1 MHVHIC
7 MDTAADTDMIRFMW
21 YLLQVVDDDCR
32 VRVYNLEDDVHARI
46 VGDIVSVL
54 HLHIHTTCMPAILD
68 TIYSLIRDECIDEIV
83 HNYVGV
89 TLAGLTI

>member
-1 MHVHIC
+1 
-7 MDTAADTDMIRFMW
+7 MDTYAAADTDMIRFMW
-21 YLLQVVDDDCR
+21 YLLQVVDDDR
-32 VRVYNLEDDVHARI
+32 SVRVYNLEDDVHARI
-46 VGDIVSVL
+46 VGDIVSAL
-54 HLHIHTTCMPAILD
+54 HAHTHVQTACMPAILD

>member
-1 MHVHIC
+1 
-7 MDTAADTDMIRFMW
+7 MDTETDMIRFMW
-21 YLLQVVDDDCR
+21 YLLQVVDDDHS

-46 VGDIVSVL
+46 VGDIVAAL
-54 HLHIHTTCMPAILD
+54 HTHTHAQTTYMPAILD

>member
-1 MHVHIC
+1 
-7 MDTAADTDMIRFMW
+7 MDTDADMIRFMW
-21 YLLQVVDDDCR
+21 YLLQVVDDDR
-32 VRVYNLEDDVHARI
+32 SVRVYNLEDDVHARI
-46 VGDIVSVL
+46 VGDIVAALYAHVQ
-54 HLHIHTTCMPAILD
+54 TTCMPAILD